1 VKRLRPSTFSRYSL
15 ALDAAAF
22 AVVSILL
29 LGAVAIVLTEMGRK
43 FLEVRVADAEKVE
56 LFLTDRLNMVRR
68 TLESFADLSPAERS
82 PAVLEYFASFSDI
95 YRLDGDLRVVEVYQQ
110 GPESKIF
117 PGFTFSQGP
126 VATYLRSAGPGAGFS
141 PVLRG
146 YEDDAATIY
155 LATRRAGDI
164 YAVRLDMNFLQSFL
178 VDYARLSGSP
188 VLLVSPEGFVIAN
201 SNPELQLY
209 TFDLPSWVGTPSI
222 RRTLNLAGQRWVPV
236 VSEPGILG
244 TRMVTLIPTGQ
255 IDMQRQAL
263 VWFWAAASLLLGGV
277 LWYKNRRVEQLVLRP
292 LTRLSGQMRE
302 VEAGQTAV
310 DPAGEAHR
318 FREFAALEDRFRSM
332 AQAIREREEELAE
345 ASERAQAAARA
356 KSSFLAN
363 MSHEIRTPL
372 SGVIGMTGLAR
383 RHEKDEGSRG
393 LLGKIEASA
402 RSLLAILNQVLDFSK
417 IEAGHMPVEKAP
429 YQPHALVESMAGW
442 CEAAAQD
449 KGLAWSFTCEVAPGD
464 WRLGDELRLKQ
475 VLLNLLDNAIKFTA
489 SGGVTLT
496 VTEPVPGRL
505 RCAVRDTGEGLSPAQ
520 QVRVFEPFM
529 QSDVSTT
536 RRHGGTGLGL
546 TISRELVELMDG
558 RLEVQSEKGWGSLF
572 HFEIAA
578 PRCAAPAEVV
588 SAPRT
593 RAVPD
598 WSGRR
603 VLVVDDS
610 EINREIVEGMLE
622 GTGAEI
628 VTAGGGREAVEKFR
642 ERRCDF
648 VLMDVQMPVMD
659 GREATREIRTID
671 PEVPVVALSASA
683 LPEDVERSLAAGMNQ
698 HLLKPLEQA
707 ALYDLLDR
715 YLGAD
720 EVRPPRRRI
729 PAKLNGIE
737 PALYDRL
744 WEIFVREFS
753 GVVAVTRRDLAAGD
767 REAAARRLHKLH
779 GSAGALGQV
788 GIAELAKLGQER
800 VKAGRDA
807 GEVLE
812 KLEGELAEGGVIE
825 GGGGD

>member
-1 VKRLRPSTFSRYSL
+1 
-15 ALDAAAF
+15 
-22 AVVSILL
+22 
-29 LGAVAIVLTEMGRK
+29 
-43 FLEVRVADAEKVE
+43 
-56 LFLTDRLNMVRR
+56 
-68 TLESFADLSPAERS
+68 
-82 PAVLEYFASFSDI
+82 
-95 YRLDGDLRVVEVYQQ
+95 
-110 GPESKIF
+110 
-117 PGFTFSQGP
+117 
-126 VATYLRSAGPGAGFS
+126 
-141 PVLRG
+141 
-146 YEDDAATIY
+146 
-155 LATRRAGDI
+155 
-164 YAVRLDMNFLQSFL
+164 
-178 VDYARLSGSP
+178 
-188 VLLVSPEGFVIAN
+188 
-201 SNPELQLY
+201 
-209 TFDLPSWVGTPSI
+209 
-222 RRTLNLAGQRWVPV
+222 
-236 VSEPGILG
+236 
-244 TRMVTLIPTGQ
+244 
-255 IDMQRQAL
+255 
-263 VWFWAAASLLLGGV
+263 
-277 LWYKNRRVEQLVLRP
+277 
-292 LTRLSGQMRE
+292 
-302 VEAGQTAV
+302 
-310 DPAGEAHR
+310 
-318 FREFAALEDRFRSM
+318 
-332 AQAIREREEELAE
+332 
-345 ASERAQAAARA
+345 
-356 KSSFLAN
+356 
-363 MSHEIRTPL
+363 
-372 SGVIGMTGLAR
+372 
-383 RHEKDEGSRG
+383 
-393 LLGKIEASA
+393 
-402 RSLLAILNQVLDFSK
+402 
-417 IEAGHMPVEKAP
+417 
-429 YQPHALVESMAGW
+429 
-442 CEAAAQD
+442 
-449 KGLAWSFTCEVAPGD
+449 
-464 WRLGDELRLKQ
+464 
-475 VLLNLLDNAIKFTA
+475 
-489 SGGVTLT
+489 
-496 VTEPVPGRL
+496 L

-546 TISRELVELMDG
+546 AISRELVELMDG
-558 RLEVQSEKGWGSLF
+558 RLEVQSETGRGSLF

-578 PRCAAPAEVV
+578 PRCAAPSEVA

-671 PEVPVVALSASA
+671 PGVPVVALSASA

-715 YLGAD
+715 YLRAD
-720 EVRPPRRRI
+720 EGGPSRRRI

-812 KLEGELAEGGVIE
+812 KLEGELGISDLRFQISDGEGRE
-825 GGGGD
+825 G